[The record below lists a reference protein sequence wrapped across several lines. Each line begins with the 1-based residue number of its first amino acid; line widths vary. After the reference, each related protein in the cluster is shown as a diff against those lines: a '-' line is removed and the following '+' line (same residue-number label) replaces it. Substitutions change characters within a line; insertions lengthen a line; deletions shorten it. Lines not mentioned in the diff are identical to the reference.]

1 MAVLNF
7 WGLAMGIKVDTYNSA
22 LRVSHLCA
30 IAALAFL
37 AYLHPSS
44 AHAQVA
50 IEGTYSYSISQSG
63 SQLSTK
69 GTVAKLT
76 NYNFSDYTGVRALIV
91 LSKRSYSSGGT
102 TRGETIAQSSVG
114 SFPARTFFTNIPL
127 RGSSRLPAKGTYRI
141 LFLVVDRTNRILVGL
156 TAPKRL
162 KVNRIISSF
171 GVVAATA
178 PSATS
183 SVNSGKAL
191 IQGSWPK
198 E

>member
-102 TRGETIAQSSVG
+102 IRGETIAQSSVG

-127 RGSSRLPAKGTYRI
+127 HGSSKLPAKGN
-141 LFLVVDRTNRILVGL
+141 FLWLTKLIGSLSALPLRKGLKLIASLVALEWWRQLHPQLQAPL
-156 TAPKRL
+156 TLVRP
-162 KVNRIISSF
+162 
-171 GVVAATA
+171 
-178 PSATS
+178 
-183 SVNSGKAL
+183 
-191 IQGSWPK
+191 
-198 E
+198 